1 MKKEEIK
8 INKMLESSQ
17 DILNILL
24 GFSILWLVL
33 WLSYLLWQLSKTLRL
48 INKTVEGV
56 KYALEGFNELLKK
69 IKGKVNST
77 GAYFTVLLKSGQK
90 ILEMIEQRKGSKKP
104 RRKRKK

>member
-1 MKKEEIK
+1 
-8 INKMLESSQ
+8 MLESSQ

-24 GFSILWLVL
+24 GISVLWLVL
-33 WLSYLLWQLSKTLRL
+33 WLSYLLWQLSKTLRI

-56 KYALEGFNELLKK
+56 EYALEGFNELLKK

-90 ILEMIEQRKGSKKP
+90 ILEMIEQKKSSKKP
-104 RRKRKK
+104 RRKTKK

>member
-1 MKKEEIK
+1 
-8 INKMLESSQ
+8 MLESSQ

-24 GFSILWLVL
+24 GISILWLVL
-33 WLSYLLWQLSKTLRL
+33 WLSYLLWQLSKTLRI

-56 KYALEGFNELLKK
+56 EYALEGFNELLKK

-90 ILEMIEQRKGSKKP
+90 ILEMIEQKKGSKKP
-104 RRKRKK
+104 RRKTRK

>member
-1 MKKEEIK
+1 
-8 INKMLESSQ
+8 MLESSQ

-24 GFSILWLVL
+24 GISILWLVL
-33 WLSYLLWQLSKTLRL
+33 WLSYLLWQLSKTLRI

-56 KYALEGFNELLKK
+56 EYALEGFNELLKK

-90 ILEMIEQRKGSKKP
+90 ILEMIEQKKSSKKP
-104 RRKRKK
+104 RRKTRK

>member
-1 MKKEEIK
+1 
-8 INKMLESSQ
+8 MLESSQ

-24 GFSILWLVL
+24 GISILWLVL
-33 WLSYLLWQLSKTLRL
+33 WLSYLLWQLSKTLRI

-56 KYALEGFNELLKK
+56 EYALEGFNELVKK

-90 ILEMIEQRKGSKKP
+90 ILEMIEQKKSSKKP
-104 RRKRKK
+104 RRKTRK

>member
-1 MKKEEIK
+1 
-8 INKMLESSQ
+8 MLESSQ

-24 GFSILWLVL
+24 GISILWLVL
-33 WLSYLLWQLSKTLRL
+33 WLSYLLWQLSKTLRI

-56 KYALEGFNELLKK
+56 EYALEGFNELLKK

-90 ILEMIEQRKGSKKP
+90 ILEMIEQKKSSKKP
-104 RRKRKK
+104 RRKTKK